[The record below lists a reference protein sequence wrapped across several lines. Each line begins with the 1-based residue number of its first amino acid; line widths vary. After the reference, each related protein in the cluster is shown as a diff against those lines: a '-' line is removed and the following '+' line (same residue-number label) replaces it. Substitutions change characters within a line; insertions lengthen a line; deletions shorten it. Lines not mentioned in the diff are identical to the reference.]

1 MDMNIFPNIY
11 DLSLL
16 EWIIIGLSILFFI
29 IQVTYYLYI
38 FRQPYKYLS
47 KHDDIDEKQ
56 LSRNEL
62 PGISIII
69 TAKNEADNLLANLP
83 LILEQ
88 DYPNYQV
95 VVVNNSSTDSTDD
108 VLNELRSRYP
118 SKLYTT
124 YIPIDSETVND
135 KKLALTVGIKAAK
148 HDILLFTE
156 ADTKPLTNKWV
167 NEYAKE
173 FAKGK
178 DVVLGACQLKVGKG
192 LFKKLIQYSNLM
204 FGIKYLGL
212 ALIKRPYMG
221 IERNMAYKK
230 NIFFE
235 NKGFSSIL
243 NIEYGED
250 NLFINKIA
258 TRNNTS
264 VVISPESMVESNA
277 INQLSTWRTIKG
289 KYLITKKYLKG
300 SGDKVL
306 SFEIVSRYIFYF
318 LFVLMLSI
326 GILQP
331 SKALIWVAIVLFL
344 LRYMLQVIVVNKN
357 SKLFNSGKYFLSLPL
372 FDLLTPILNQQFMN
386 HEKKRNRRL

>member
-1 MDMNIFPNIY
+1 MNIFPNIY

-47 KHDDIDEKQ
+47 KKEDKDEKQ

-192 LFKKLIQYSNLM
+192 LFKKLIQFSNLM

-230 NIFFE
+230 NLFFE

>member
-1 MDMNIFPNIY
+1 MNIFPNIY

-47 KHDDIDEKQ
+47 KQDDKDEKQ
-56 LSRNEL
+56 LSKNES

-108 VLNELRSRYP
+108 VLNELRNKYP

-124 YIPIDSETVND
+124 YIPIDSKTVND

-192 LFKKLIQYSNLM
+192 LFKKLIQFSNLM
-204 FGIKYLGL
+204 FGIKYLGM
-212 ALIKRPYMG
+212 ALIREPYIG

-230 NIFFE
+230 NLFFE

-264 VVISPESMVESNA
+264 VVISPDSMVESNA

-289 KYLITKKYLKG
+289 RYLITKKYLKG
-300 SGDKVL
+300 SGNKVL
-306 SFEIVSRYIFYF
+306 SFEIFSRYTFYF
-318 LFVLMLSI
+318 LFILMLSI

-331 SKALIWVAIVLFL
+331 SKTLIWITIVLFL
-344 LRYMLQVIVVNKN
+344 LRYMIQVIVVNKN
-357 SKLFNSGKYFLSLPL
+357 SKVFNSGKYFFSLLL

>member
-1 MDMNIFPNIY
+1 MNIFPNIY

-56 LSRNEL
+56 LSKNES

-69 TAKNEADNLLANLP
+69 TAKNEADNLLANLT

-204 FGIKYLGL
+204 FGIKYLGM
-212 ALIKRPYMG
+212 ALIRKPYMG

-230 NIFFE
+230 NLFFE

-250 NLFINKIA
+250 NLFINRIA
-258 TRNNTS
+258 TRDNTS
-264 VVISPESMVESNA
+264 VVISPDSMVESNA

>member
-47 KHDDIDEKQ
+47 KKEDKDEKQ
-56 LSRNEL
+56 LSKNES

-69 TAKNEADNLLANLP
+69 TAKNEADNLLANLT

-95 VVVNNSSTDSTDD
+95 VVVNNSSTDNTDD
-108 VLNELRSRYP
+108 VLNEFRNRYP

-124 YIPIDSETVND
+124 YIPIGSETVND

-148 HDILLFTE
+148 HEILLFTE

-192 LFKKLIQYSNLM
+192 IYKKLIQFSNLM

-250 NLFINKIA
+250 NLFINRIA
-258 TRNNTS
+258 TRDNTS
-264 VVISPESMVESNA
+264 VVISPDSMVESNA

-306 SFEIVSRYIFYF
+306 SFEIVSRFAFYS
-318 LFVLMLSI
+318 LALLMLVI
-326 GILQP
+326 GIIKP
-331 SKALIWVAIVLFL
+331 STTLIWASIILLLSRYIIQLIVIN
-344 LRYMLQVIVVNKN
+344 RN
-357 SKLFNSGKYFLSLPL
+357 SRLFNSGKYFLSLPL
-372 FDLLTPILNQQFMN
+372 FDLLTPIINHQFMN

>member
-1 MDMNIFPNIY
+1 MNIFPNIY

-47 KHDDIDEKQ
+47 KKEDKDEKQ
-56 LSRNEL
+56 LSKNES

-69 TAKNEADNLLANLP
+69 TAKNEADNLLANLT

-95 VVVNNSSTDSTDD
+95 VVVNNSSTDNTDD
-108 VLNELRSRYP
+108 VLNEFRNRYP

-124 YIPIDSETVND
+124 YIPIGSETVND

-148 HDILLFTE
+148 HEILLFTE

-192 LFKKLIQYSNLM
+192 LFKKLIQFSNLM
-204 FGIKYLGL
+204 FGIKYLGM
-212 ALIKRPYMG
+212 ALIREPYIG

-230 NIFFE
+230 NLFFE

-264 VVISPESMVESNA
+264 VVISPDSMVESNA

-289 KYLITKKYLKG
+289 RYLITKKYLKG
-300 SGDKVL
+300 SGNKVL
-306 SFEIVSRYIFYF
+306 SFEIFSRYTFYF
-318 LFVLMLSI
+318 LFILMLSI

-331 SKALIWVAIVLFL
+331 SKTLIWITIVLFL
-344 LRYMLQVIVVNKN
+344 LRYMIQVIVVNKN
-357 SKLFNSGKYFLSLPL
+357 SKVFNSGKYFFSLLL